1 MTPDPAALAA
11 QCRILP
17 GKAFRLDDHDPAN
30 KLGLT
35 KPDAEAMLD
44 AGAKRLEALHERL
57 YAVRTWSVLLVL
69 QGMDASGKDG
79 AIKRM
84 AAGLNPQ
91 GLHVVSFAAPSSLE
105 LSHDF
110 LWRIHAA
117 LPPRGHVGI
126 FNRSHYEDVV
136 APRADPSIL
145 PRLGIPA
152 SLLGPALW
160 SERLGAIT
168 AFEAYLAQQGMAL
181 AKVFLNIS
189 RGEQHKRL
197 LARLDDP
204 SKEWK
209 FDPSDISARNR
220 WAEHRTAYEAAITA
234 TATNAAPWYVVPA
247 DSKPIAR
254 AVIQSILLTT
264 LEGLDLSRP
273 TPSAER
279 LAAMAAARQHLTA

>member
-1 MTPDPAALAA
+1 MSDPKALAA

-17 GKAFRLDDHDPAN
+17 GQALRLDDCDPAD

-35 KPDAEAMLD
+35 KPGAEAMLEE
-44 AGAKRLEALHERL
+44 GIKRLEEVHERL
-57 YAVRTWSVLLVL
+57 YANRTWSVLLVL

-79 AIKRM
+79 AIKRL

-91 GLHVVSFAAPSSLE
+91 ALRVVSFAAPSSLE

-152 SLLGPALW
+152 GLLGPSLW
-160 SERLGAIT
+160 TERLAAIA
-168 AFEAYLAQQGMAL
+168 AFEAYLAQQGTVL

-189 RGEQHKRL
+189 RGEQQKRL

-209 FDPSDISARNR
+209 FDPADLSARDR
-220 WAEHRTAYEAAITA
+220 WAEHRTAYEAAFAA
-234 TATNAAPWYVVPA
+234 TTTTAAPWYVVPA

-254 AVIQSILLTT
+254 AVVQSILLTT

-273 TPSAER
+273 VPSAER
-279 LAAMAAARQHLTA
+279 QAAMAAARQHLTA

>member
-44 AGAKRLEALHERL
+44 AGAKRLEALHESL
-57 YAVRTWSVLLVL
+57 YAVRTWSVLLAL

-79 AIKRM
+79 AIKRV

-91 GLHVVSFAAPSSLE
+91 GLRVVSFAAPSSLE

-204 SKEWK
+204 GKEWK
-209 FDPSDISARNR
+209 FDPSDISARDR
-220 WAEHRTAYEAAITA
+220 WAEHRTAYEAAVTA
-234 TATNAAPWYVVPA
+234 TATNDSPWYVVPA

>member
-91 GLHVVSFAAPSSLE
+91 GLRVVSFAAPSSLE

-168 AFEAYLAQQGMAL
+168 AFETYLAQQGMAL

-279 LAAMAAARQHLTA
+279 LAAMAAARQHLTT